1 MKLDN
6 VTEMII
12 QRDKQNEENDKKIMD
27 AAKTVMYELLKKI
40 NAVFDEAGFDTRV
53 ISVSI
58 EGNRIHFS
66 VDDPDGREILRTIS
80 KYDNRKT
87 YPDFIRE
94 WCKEH
99 CSAVEPLDFYLRN
112 RFYFCVKDWEEILM
126 EETRRND
133 IPVKGKMP
141 TLNGNF
147 EYTGEYDTFALD
159 GKRYRIKVGQDV
171 YLNGH
176 NKTWVGG
183 QFVNQ

>member
-27 AAKTVMYELLKKI
+27 AAKMVMYELLKKI
-40 NAVFDEAGFDTRV
+40 HAAFDEAGFDTNF

-58 EGNRIHFS
+58 KGEEIRFS
-66 VDDPDGREILRTIS
+66 VNYADGRVILHTIS
-80 KYDNRKT
+80 EFDGRT
-87 YPDFIRE
+87 CPDYISN

-141 TLNGNF
+141 KLNGNF